1 MPADTSTSPFDGP
14 AGAARAP
21 TPRGHDDAPDTA
33 ALFLR
38 LAALAN
44 GAERDA
50 VRAEL
55 VTAWLPMAHR
65 IADRFRDRGELV
77 EDLHQ
82 VAALGLIRA
91 VDGFDPS
98 RGAFECYAVPTIT
111 GEVKRH
117 FRDRTWAMHVPRR
130 VQNLR
135 NKVRLARIHLMQ
147 VPGSREPT
155 TADIAARTLLTEEE
169 VTAGLEALDCYST
182 LSLDMALSKADD
194 SPAFADTLA
203 AADRSYD
210 VIIDREA
217 VKDGLRRL
225 PARARAILYMRSFED
240 MTQARIAESL
250 GISQMHVS
258 RIISRSCAR
267 IRDEALNCPPPEL
280 PPRGDIRVDAR
291 ACFLPAGGP
300 PRSGA
305 IRGSSEG

>member
-1 MPADTSTSPFDGP
+1 
-14 AGAARAP
+14 
-21 TPRGHDDAPDTA
+21 
-33 ALFLR
+33 
-38 LAALAN
+38 
-44 GAERDA
+44 
-50 VRAEL
+50 
-55 VTAWLPMAHR
+55 MAHR

-82 VAALGLIRA
+82 VVALGLIRA

-147 VPGSREPT
+147 APGSREPT

-169 VTAGLEALDCYST
+169 VTAGPEALDCYST
-182 LSLDMALSKADD
+182 LSPDMALSKADD
-194 SPAFADTLA
+194 SPTFADTLA

-217 VKDGLRRL
+217 VKDGLRSL
-225 PARARAILYMRSFED
+225 PTRERAILYMRFLED
-240 MTQARIAESL
+240 MTHARTAESL
-250 GISQMHVS
+250 GISLMHVS
-258 RIISRSCAR
+258 RIIIRSCAR
-267 IRDEALNCPPPEL
+267 IRDEALNSPPPEA
-280 PPRGDIRVDAR
+280 PSAR
-291 ACFLPAGGP
+291 
-300 PRSGA
+300 
-305 IRGSSEG
+305 